1 MKRADFRLLDRL
13 RVRWAEVD
21 LQKIVFNG
29 HYLMYFDTAMAAYW
43 RALAM
48 PYHETMHALH
58 GDLYVRKATL
68 EYLGSARYDEQLEV
82 GMRCARIG
90 KSSIVFEAAA
100 FRGEACL
107 VHGELIYVFAEPAT
121 QRSRPV
127 PPALRELLL
136 GFEAGQTLVDVQRGN
151 WTTLGAAARAIR
163 QTVFVDEQH
172 IPAELVCDAAD
183 ETAVHAVAFNRLGMA
198 VAAGRAVD
206 LGAGVIK
213 VGRMATLPT
222 VRGGGLASAVLAALM
237 QAGREQGAQEVM
249 LQAQASAVGF
259 YRRLGY
265 RLCGPVFEEAGIPH
279 QEMRISL

>member
-1 MKRADFRLLDRL
+1 MRRADFRLLDRL

-21 LQKIVFNG
+21 LQKIVFNS

-48 PYHETMHALH
+48 PYHETMHALQ

-68 EYLGSARYDEQLEV
+68 EYLGSARYDDQLEV

-90 KSSIVFEAAA
+90 NSSIVFGAAA
-100 FRGEACL
+100 LRGEACL
-107 VHGELIYVFAEPAT
+107 VQGELVYVFADPMT
-121 QRSRPV
+121 QTSKPV
-127 PPALRELLL
+127 PEALREVLQ
-136 GFEAGQTLVDVQRGN
+136 GFEAGHEMH
-151 WTTLGAAARAIR
+151 TTQCGAWAALGEAARVIR
-163 QTVFVDEQH
+163 QAVFLDEQK

-183 ETAVHAVAFNRLGMA
+183 AAATHAVAFNRLGMA

-206 LGAGVIK
+206 LGGGVIK

-222 VRGGGLASAVLAALM
+222 VRGCGLASSVLAALM
-237 QAGREQGAQEVM
+237 QAGRDQGAREVM